1 MRFQCPNCKEIVS
14 VDNSEMAARVQCG
27 KCQQIVTVPE
37 SRTSP
42 GAVIADFIIQ
52 KEIGRGGMGVV
63 YLSHQISLDRSAAL
77 KVLSETYA
85 NNTEFVVG
93 FIKEAR
99 AAAKLNH
106 PHIVQAYAVG
116 EDEGIYYFAMENV
129 NGETMKAILE
139 RNHVIPVDQAV
150 QIIQQVAEALDY
162 AWKEERLIHRDI
174 KPDNIML
181 TNNGKAKLA
190 DLGLA
195 RRAGEKDDLDNSDE
209 VMGTP
214 QYISPEHL
222 IGEEMDIR
230 SDIYSLGATFYHF
243 VTGQFP
249 FSGTSVTE
257 IARKHI
263 TDPLVP
269 PNQVKPSIPQAVS
282 DVIVKMMEKDPNKR
296 YQDAEE
302 LVEVLRDIRK
312 NKLTAPPK
320 TGGLHLN
327 VTGSRPVPRL
337 NLKTSASTPVPRL
350 NLKMSGSPSVPRL
363 DLKNVSPGSGDAGKG
378 GMPPPVS
385 PPSAAAAS
393 AAQEPKKETPEKT
406 DAGKEKSPDTL
417 TREMDAMQADRETRS
432 RVKVILLILGVLVVL
447 ALVGGGVYFLISGP
461 GGKWISAMT
470 SKVGASGKKAAEALV
485 SPQEPENTALTM
497 KAAEILKFA
506 EENPT
511 DSAKTVALCE
521 EFFENFKTP
530 KYEIEK
536 AKLKEIQAL
545 FQKADEQLLSSK
557 RTAAHEAELKKREEE
572 RLAAERREQ
581 ERREEAAKAAERR
594 KEEEARKRQRQKEAA
609 ELKAFRNRIQSGMSR
624 VRVELVDRISAG
636 KFAEAKKTLQGVI
649 DTAKNASGKPAAYRN
664 AANGYA
670 GWGRKMLGMV
680 NSAEKMAATLKNAGA
695 ELNRPQVVY
704 KREFGYVT
712 AIRDG
717 VLTVDRGGGKT
728 FEVAFADLPH
738 SEQIS
743 LVSRIANRA
752 KRTRDA
758 FCYLLFSGEF
768 VPAEE
773 FADNNDMKNEWKQ
786 IGTDYIRA
794 KYRSGNAERKA
805 DLQRKYG
812 KLSYFKQAAG
822 IR

>member
-14 VDNSEMAARVQCG
+14 VDNSEMGAQVQCG
-27 KCQQIVTVPE
+27 RCQQVVAVPE
-37 SRTSP
+37 SRTAP

-52 KEIGRGGMGVV
+52 KELGRGGMGVV

-85 NNTEFVVG
+85 SNSEFVVG
-93 FIKEAR
+93 FIREAR

-116 EDEGIYYFAMENV
+116 EDDSLYYFAMENV

-139 RNHVIPVDQAV
+139 RNKVIPVDQAV
-150 QIIQQVAEALDY
+150 QIIQQIAEALDY

-181 TNNGKAKLA
+181 TSSGKAKLA

-195 RRAGEKDDLDNSDE
+195 RRAGEKDELDNSDE

-230 SDIYSLGATFYHF
+230 SDIYSLGATFYQF

-249 FSGTSVTE
+249 FTGSSVTE

-269 PNQVKPSIPQAVS
+269 PIEVNPSLPQAVS
-282 DVIVKMMEKDPNKR
+282 DVIVKMMEKNPDDR
-296 YQDAEE
+296 YQDAEM

-312 NKLTAPPK
+312 NKLNPPK
-320 TGGLHLN
+320 TGLQLN
-327 VTGSRPVPRL
+327 PGGAAVPRL
-337 NLKTSASTPVPRL
+337 NLKTSASVPVPRL
-350 NLKMSGSPSVPRL
+350 NITPSAPSPSVPQ
-363 DLKNVSPGSGDAGKG
+363 LKLKPSAPPASPSVPLLTVVPPAPPKSPEKEEGKG
-378 GMPPPVS
+378 DQ
-385 PPSAAAAS
+385 AAADS
-393 AAQEPKKETPEKT
+393 
-406 DAGKEKSPDTL
+406 TL
-417 TREMDAMQADRETRS
+417 TREVDSMQVRREKRS
-432 RVKVILLILGVLVVL
+432 RMKVILLIAGVAAVL
-447 ALVGGGVYFLISGP
+447 AFAGTGVWLVFSGLKDSSTAP
-461 GGKWISAMT
+461 TEKKQERGD
-470 SKVGASGKKAAEALV
+470 SGTAV
-485 SPQEPENTALTM
+485 SSQEPQNTALTM

-506 EENPT
+506 QENPD
-511 DSAKTVALCE
+511 DSAKIVALCK
-521 EFFENFKTP
+521 EFFENFKSP
-530 KYEIEK
+530 KYENEK
-536 AKLKEIQAL
+536 VKLAEVQTVFRSAEEKQRE
-545 FQKADEQLLSSK
+545 
-557 RTAAHEAELKKREEE
+557 AAEKKQEEE
-572 RLAAERREQ
+572 RLAKERREQ
-581 ERREEAAKAAERR
+581 ERQEQEKREAQRRQEQQECASREAERKR
-594 KEEEARKRQRQKEAA
+594 KEAEQKRREAG
-609 ELKAFRNRIQSGMSR
+609 ELNALRNKVRSGMPR
-624 VRVELVDRISAG
+624 VRVQLVDKVSAG
-636 KFAEAKKTLQGVI
+636 DYAGARKILQGVI
-649 DTAKNASGKPAAYRN
+649 DIQKSASGKPQQYRN

-680 NSAEKMAATLKNAGA
+680 NSAEKMAKTLQNAGA

-712 AIRDG
+712 GIRNG
-717 VLTVDRGGGKT
+717 VLTVDKGGGKT
-728 FEVAFADLPH
+728 FEVAFRELPH
-738 SEQIS
+738 SEQVT
-743 LVSRIANRA
+743 LVSRIASKTQRM
-752 KRTRDA
+752 RDA
-758 FCYLLFSGEF
+758 FCYLLFNGDF
-768 VPAEE
+768 AKAEE
-773 FADNNDMKNEWKQ
+773 LADNNDMKNEWRQ

-794 KYRSGNAERKA
+794 KYRSGNAERKEE
-805 DLQRKYG
+805 LQRKYG